1 MKTSVTRQR
10 HSTRSRPALALS
22 PLAAAISA
30 LLLPVGAFAQQQT
43 SASIDP
49 NSTLE
54 DVVVTGIRHAI
65 EASVTIK
72 RESDSIVEAISS
84 EDLGKLPDLSIADAL
99 ARLPGLTSQRV
110 DGRSEVIS
118 IRGLAPK
125 YSVTLLNGREL
136 VSTGDNRS
144 VEFDQ
149 FPAELINA
157 VTVYK
162 TPDAAL
168 GAQGLSGTV
177 NLQTLK
183 PLDSPGRQVNFN
195 ARAERNSNGQ
205 LVSKSSD
212 EGGRISF
219 SYVDKFFDDKVGIAF
234 GFAHLDSPGQ
244 EKATKAWWWGNSSI
258 WGGGFR
264 GLEHPN
270 PADTPSTLQGFEST
284 ATSTSHV
291 RDGIMAVV
299 EFKPN
304 ANYHGELDL
313 YYSKFAQTAQ
323 GREFQAG
330 LMPDWSGDG
339 SAVPGPGQNPC
350 QHGETDPTMP
360 GYDPTNSPN
369 GTVCGGPIYSNV
381 TTAPVGQMQ
390 YANSGTITN
399 LDPYVLSRYD
409 RRKDRIKAV
418 GFNNEFFLGEWTAT
432 ADLSYSKANRD
443 EVVAEAYMSA
453 PTMTGVNFN
462 IPLGFGFLQY
472 APTLDYSNPNNLRM
486 RGIGGWGTYGGLAQ
500 AGAWS
505 PLTVDDEMKGLRL
518 DVKRGLDWGIL
529 SSIDAGVNL
538 TERKKSYDFEEF
550 AFVMPSG
557 TQCVDPS
564 SNCAP
569 IPAGL
574 LQPPANLGFAGIG
587 GLPSFS
593 IPDAMATGIYQTA
606 QYPDSL
612 MPGRI
617 WAIDEKI
624 TTAYGKLGLRFHA
637 GVPVH
642 GNIGVQVVH
651 ANQQSSGVVWTT
663 QLDPYTLGKSY
674 TDVLPSL
681 NLVFDVAPQTYLR
694 VSAAKVL
701 ARPNLDDMRAGFTAS
716 ISSSTSNPP
725 GRWSGSGG
733 NPLLEPWRAKQFD
746 VSLEHYIG
754 KRSYVSI
761 AAFRK
766 NVDTT
771 VFNQDLAWD
780 FTGMPNPTHQ
790 SVDPAFGNI
799 GTMSAPANGKGGHIQ
814 GVEYSLSYEFGRLI
828 HALDGFG
835 TQASVSKTT
844 SSIPGYKIGQQNQ
857 IDISRPV
864 EGLSGTV
871 QSIVLYYEKS
881 GFEFR
886 IAQRY
891 RSDFDAA
898 VRGVWIAQSM
908 SSVKGERVT
917 DLQASYTFQ
926 DGGLKGLTLLVEA
939 NNLSDEPYRTSS
951 NDDSYTQLFTP
962 SGGAQVYNLM
972 PERYQRFGRQYLVG
986 INYKF

>member
-1 MKTSVTRQR
+1 MKNSVTRQSHNAAR
-10 HSTRSRPALALS
+10 VQKMPALR

-30 LLLPVGAFAQQQT
+30 LLLPVGAHAQQMA
-43 SASIDP
+43 SAADP
-49 NSTLE
+49 NTTLE
-54 DVVVTGIRHAI
+54 DVVVTGIRHSI
-65 EASVTIK
+65 EASVTVK
-72 RESDSIVEAISS
+72 RENDSIVEAISS

-183 PLDSPGRQVNFN
+183 PLDSAGRQINFN
-195 ARAERNSNGQ
+195 ARAERNSNGA
-205 LVSKSSD
+205 LVAKSSD

-219 SYVDKFFDDKVGIAF
+219 SYVDKFFDDTVGLAF

-244 EKATKAWWWGNSSI
+244 EKATKAWWWGNSAI
-258 WGGGFR
+258 WWGGFR
-264 GLEHPN
+264 GLENADPN
-270 PADTPSTLQGFEST
+270 AAPSTLQGFEAT

-323 GREFQAG
+323 GREFQAS
-330 LMPDWSGDG
+330 LMPDWSG
-339 SAVPGPGQNPC
+339 
-350 QHGETDPTMP
+350 
-360 GYDPTNSPN
+360 N
-369 GTVCGGPIYSNV
+369 GTADAPVSGGPIYSNI
-381 TTAPVGQMQ
+381 TTAPVGKMQ
-390 YANSGTITN
+390 YVNSGTITN
-399 LDPYVLSRYD
+399 VDPYVLSRYD
-409 RRKDRIKAV
+409 HRKDRIKAV
-418 GFNNEFFLGEWTAT
+418 GFKNEFFMGEWTAT

-453 PTMTGVNFN
+453 PTMTGLNFN
-462 IPLGFGFLQY
+462 IPLNFGYLQY
-472 APTLDYSNPNNLRM
+472 SPTLDYSYPNNLVM
-486 RGIGGWGTYGGLAQ
+486 RGIGSWGTYDGLAQ

-505 PLTVDDEMKGLRL
+505 PLTVGDEMKGLRL
-518 DVKRGLDWGIL
+518 DIKRGLDWAIF
-529 SSIDAGVNL
+529 SSFDAGVNL
-538 TERKKSYDFEEF
+538 TERKKSYDFEEY
-550 AFVMPSG
+550 AFVMPNG
-557 TQCVDPS
+557 TPCVDSS
-564 SNCAP
+564 SNCLS

-574 LQPPANLGFAGIG
+574 LQPAANLGFAGIG
-587 GLPSFS
+587 NLPSFS
-593 IPDAMATGIYQTA
+593 VPDAMATGIYNMG

-617 WAIDEKI
+617 WGIDEKI
-624 TTAYGKLGLRFHA
+624 STAYAKLGLRFHA

-642 GNIGVQVVH
+642 GNIGLQVVH
-651 ANQQSSGVVWTT
+651 ANQMSTGVVWTT
-663 QLDPYTLGKSY
+663 QLDPFSLGKSY

-681 NLVFDVAPQTYLR
+681 NLVLDVAPQTVLR
-694 VSAAKVL
+694 LSAAKVL

-754 KRSYVSI
+754 KRSYASI
-761 AAFRK
+761 AWFRK

-780 FTGMPNPTHQ
+780 FTGFPNPTNQ
-790 SVDPAFGNI
+790 YVDPAFGNI

-814 GVEYSLSYEFGRLI
+814 GVEYSLSYEFGRLW
-828 HALDGFG
+828 HVLDGFG

-881 GFEFR
+881 GFELR
-886 IAQRY
+886 VAQRY

-908 SSVKGERVT
+908 SSIKGERVT
-917 DLQASYTFQ
+917 DMQASYTFQ
-926 DGGLKGLTLLVEA
+926 EGGLKGLTLLLEA

-951 NDDSYTQLFTP
+951 NDDSYSQIFTP